1 MSVLTTAT
9 GQLVMHPVVSKSLK
23 IWATTLGRDKVSQG
37 CWSLG
42 MHTHSIYRLT
52 VLSNT
57 LRVSTRISFLLEV
70 IKSRH
75 SGGPLSKTTSV
86 SDESVRLLLFTST
99 HFSNRKP
106 DFDSVM
112 RLGKPLEHLQA
123 ALKASQS
130 AALSRQSTE
139 RFTAVAR
146 QLSYAGYLALDAVV
160 WANSVKFINL
170 VPTKADK
177 VLRASLRF
185 WFAGILFGLGNGLLK
200 VCFCM
205 VTGLH
210 LPNSFHYRLEDSPM
224 SPKP

>member
-1 MSVLTTAT
+1 
-9 GQLVMHPVVSKSLK
+9 MHPVVSKSLK
-23 IWATTLGRDKVSQG
+23 IWATTLGRDKVLQR
-37 CWSLG
+37 CWFSS
-42 MHTHSIYRLT
+42 TRTQFIYRLI
-52 VLSNT
+52 VLSST
-57 LRVSTRISFLLEV
+57 LHDSTRIFFLLEV

-75 SGGPLSKTTSV
+75 KDGPLSKTTSV

-99 HFSNRKP
+99 LFSNREP
-106 DFDSVM
+106 NFDSVM

-130 AALSRQSTE
+130 TALSRQSAE
-139 RFTAVAR
+139 RFTTVAR
-146 QLSYAGYLALDAVV
+146 QLSYAGYLTLDAVV

-200 VCFCM
+200 VCFYILA
-205 VTGLH
+205 GLH
-210 LPNSFHYRLEDSPM
+210 SLNPFNNRPEDWPTSPRL
-224 SPKP
+224 

>member
-1 MSVLTTAT
+1 M
-9 GQLVMHPVVSKSLK
+9 
-23 IWATTLGRDKVSQG
+23 R
-37 CWSLG
+37 
-42 MHTHSIYRLT
+42 THFVYRLT

-57 LRVSTRISFLLEV
+57 LRDSTHISFSLEV

-75 SGGPLSKTTSV
+75 SDGPLSKTISV
-86 SDESVRLLLFTST
+86 SDESVRLLLFASIL
-99 HFSNRKP
+99 FSNKKTN
-106 DFDSVM
+106 FDSVM

-130 AALSRQSTE
+130 AALSRQSAE
-139 RFTAVAR
+139 RFTTVAR
-146 QLSYAGYLALDAVV
+146 QLSYAGYLTLDAVV

-177 VLRASLRF
+177 ALKASLRF

-205 VTGLH
+205 VAGLH
-210 LPNSFHYRLEDSPM
+210 SPNSFNHRPEDSPT
-224 SPKP
+224 SPNL